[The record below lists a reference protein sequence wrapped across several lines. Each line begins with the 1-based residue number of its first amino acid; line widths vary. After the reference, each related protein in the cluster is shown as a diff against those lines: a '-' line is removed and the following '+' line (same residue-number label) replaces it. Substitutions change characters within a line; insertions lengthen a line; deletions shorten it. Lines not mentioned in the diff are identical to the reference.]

1 MAYDGRLIAGV
12 TVLMAVVEAGS
23 IVRAADALGLTA
35 SGASRALQRLEAR
48 LGVRLVDR
56 TTRALSLTDEGRRF
70 YERAV
75 PLLDGLEEAAQEA
88 AGTVAAVRG
97 RLRVN
102 IDAFFSRTVLA
113 SRLAGF
119 LACYPE
125 LGVELVMRDRTGDLI
140 ADGFDLAIRF
150 GDPPAGRLIARKLAE
165 TRVLTVASPAYL
177 AANGEPR
184 HPADLAGHA
193 CIDFYDAASGRPYP
207 WEFRRGGEVLPVAV
221 SARLMLSDSGTMA
234 AACAAG
240 AGVAQF
246 LELGTED
253 LIASGV
259 VVPVLTDWSDEI
271 FPLYALM
278 PSRHQRAA
286 RVRAFIDFVTESVAG
301 ANRHDASPSPAIARP

>member
-1 MAYDGRLIAGV
+1 MPYDGRLIAGA

-23 IVRAADALGLTA
+23 IARAAAALGLSP

-48 LGVRLVDR
+48 IGVRLVDR

-70 YERAV
+70 YDQAG
-75 PLLDGLEEAAQEA
+75 PLIEGIEEAALDV
-88 AGTVAAVRG
+88 AGAVAAVRG

-102 IDAFFSRTVLA
+102 IDAFFSRAVLA
-113 SRLAGF
+113 ARLPDF
-119 LACYPE
+119 LARHPD

-150 GDPPAGRLIARKLAE
+150 GDPPAGRLVARKLTE
-165 TRVLTVASPAYL
+165 TRVLTVAAPSYL
-177 AANGEPR
+177 AAHGAPR
-184 HPADLAGHA
+184 HPADLAHHA

-207 WEFRRGGEVLPVAV
+207 WEFRRGNEVLPVTPP
-221 SARLMLSDSGTMA
+221 ARLMVSDSGTMA
-234 AACAAG
+234 GVCVAG
-240 AGVAQF
+240 AGIAQF

-253 LIASGV
+253 LVASGQ
-259 VVPVLTDWSDEI
+259 VVPVLTDWSDEL

-286 RVRAFIDFVTESVAG
+286 RVRAFVDFVIEAVA
-301 ANRHDASPSPAIARP
+301 ARRA

>member
-1 MAYDGRLIAGV
+1 MPYDGRLIAGA

-23 IVRAADALGLTA
+23 IARAAAALGLSP

-48 LGVRLVDR
+48 IGVRLVDR

-70 YERAV
+70 YDQAG
-75 PLLDGLEEAAQEA
+75 PLIEGIEEAALDV
-88 AGTVAAVRG
+88 AGAVSAVRG

-102 IDAFFSRTVLA
+102 IDAFFSRAVLA
-113 SRLAGF
+113 ARLPDF
-119 LACYPE
+119 LARHPD

-150 GDPPAGRLIARKLAE
+150 GDPPAGRLVARKLTE
-165 TRVLTVASPAYL
+165 TRVLTVAAPSYL
-177 AANGEPR
+177 AVHGVPR
-184 HPADLAGHA
+184 HPADLAHHA

-207 WEFRRGGEVLPVAV
+207 WEFRRGDEVLPVTPP
-221 SARLMLSDSGTMA
+221 ARLMVSDSGTMA
-234 AACAAG
+234 GVCVAG
-240 AGVAQF
+240 AGIAQF

-253 LIASGV
+253 LVANGQA
-259 VVPVLTDWSDEI
+259 VPVLTDWSDEL

-286 RVRAFIDFVTESVAG
+286 RVRAFVDFVIE
-301 ANRHDASPSPAIARP
+301 ASAARRL

>member
-1 MAYDGRLIAGV
+1 MPYDGRLIAGA

-23 IVRAADALGLTA
+23 IARAAAALGLSP

-48 LGVRLVDR
+48 IGVRLVDR

-70 YERAV
+70 YDQAG
-75 PLLDGLEEAAQEA
+75 PLIEGIEEAALDV
-88 AGTVAAVRG
+88 AGAVSAVRG

-102 IDAFFSRTVLA
+102 IDAFFSRAVLA
-113 SRLAGF
+113 ARLPDF
-119 LACYPE
+119 LARHPD

-150 GDPPAGRLIARKLAE
+150 GDPPAGRLVARKLTE
-165 TRVLTVASPAYL
+165 TRVLTVAAPSYL
-177 AANGEPR
+177 AVHGVPR
-184 HPADLAGHA
+184 HPADLAHHA

-207 WEFRRGGEVLPVAV
+207 WEFRRGNEVLPVTPP
-221 SARLMLSDSGTMA
+221 ARLMVSDSGTMA
-234 AACAAG
+234 GVCVAG
-240 AGVAQF
+240 AGIAQF

-253 LIASGV
+253 LIASGQ
-259 VVPVLTDWSDEI
+259 VVPVLTDWSDEL

-286 RVRAFIDFVTESVAG
+286 RVRAFVDFVIE
-301 ANRHDASPSPAIARP
+301 AIAARRA

>member
-1 MAYDGRLIAGV
+1 MPYDGRLIAGA

-23 IVRAADALGLTA
+23 IARAAAALGLSP

-48 LGVRLVDR
+48 IGVRLVDR

-70 YERAV
+70 YDQAG
-75 PLLDGLEEAAQEA
+75 PLIEGIEEAALDV
-88 AGTVAAVRG
+88 AGAIAAVRG

-102 IDAFFSRTVLA
+102 IDAFFSRAVLA
-113 SRLAGF
+113 ARLPDF
-119 LACYPE
+119 LARHPD

-150 GDPPAGRLIARKLAE
+150 GDPPAGRLVARKLTE
-165 TRVLTVASPAYL
+165 TRVLTVAAPSYL
-177 AANGEPR
+177 AVHGVPR
-184 HPADLAGHA
+184 HPADLAHHA

-207 WEFRRGGEVLPVAV
+207 WEFRRGNEVLPVTPP
-221 SARLMLSDSGTMA
+221 ARLMVSDSGTMA
-234 AACAAG
+234 GVCVAG
-240 AGVAQF
+240 AGIAQF

-253 LIASGV
+253 LVASGQ
-259 VVPVLTDWSDEI
+259 VVPVLADWSDEL

-286 RVRAFIDFVTESVAG
+286 RVRAFVDFVIEAVA
-301 ANRHDASPSPAIARP
+301 ARRA